1 VIVLNQSI
9 PHEKPSL
16 RATMMALDASLF
28 DLINLTWSSPFLDH
42 GMPVISSLDVW
53 KPFVIV
59 GVLAILIFGGQSG
72 RLCLLSILVGLLLG
86 DGIVSHALKHA
97 VGRPRPRDVRD
108 GALVRSLS
116 PGEPKWLHV
125 FEPPLV
131 VVCHPQVDKV
141 SHGNSFPSGH
151 VVNLS
156 MVAAVAF
163 QFRRRAGMVLGLVG
177 FLVAWSRIYCG
188 AHWPSDIPPS
198 ILIGVVTG
206 FVSVRF
212 VRWIARRLARRVPPP
227 TSLTEVLS

>member
-1 VIVLNQSI
+1 MIVLNQSI
-9 PHEKPSL
+9 PHEKPSI

-53 KPFVIV
+53 KPFLIV
-59 GVLAILIFGGQSG
+59 GLLAILIFGGHSG
-72 RLCLLSILVGLLLG
+72 RLCLLSVLVGLLLG
-86 DGIVSHALKHA
+86 DGIISHALKHA

-116 PGEPKWLHV
+116 PGEPKWLHL
-125 FEPPLV
+125 FEPPVV
-131 VVCHPQVDKV
+131 VVCHPQVAKV

-151 VVNLS
+151 VVNLF

-163 QFRRRAGMVLGLVG
+163 QFRRRAGILLGLVG
-177 FLVAWSRIYCG
+177 LLVAWSRIYCG

-198 ILIGVVTG
+198 ILIGVVSG
-206 FVSVRF
+206 IVSVRF
-212 VRWIARRLARRVPPP
+212 VRWIARLLSRTVLGPSSLA
-227 TSLTEVLS
+227 EVLS